1 MIPVFELFQ
10 QMIIHRKVYDEL
22 DDEARSFIDTYRG
35 KNTIIVSEGRLYGT
49 DPQYPIRDIA
59 KML

>member
-1 MIPVFELFQ
+1 MIPVFESFQ

-22 DDEARSFIDTYRG
+22 DDEARLFIDTYRG